1 MIVKNIW
8 RDIVRSSLFFL
19 QIFAGLELYGK
30 SKVDELNAFLDTAF
44 FYEDQVLRLDITM
57 NNSHAMH
64 VAQDTQE
71 LSENLPGVVF
81 INMAW
86 IVWIRRNLALNPFI

>member
-19 QIFAGLELYGK
+19 QIFARLELYCK
-30 SKVDELNAFLDTAF
+30 SKVDELKAFLDTAL

-71 LSENLPGVVF
+71 LSENLPSVVF

-86 IVWIRRNLALNPFI
+86 IV